1 MRIIEIAAKRQ
12 MEARMLEDSQVSY
25 TISFNIGDLV
35 LLSRPKIGS
44 RSKGTATRLLYQ
56 NIGPFEVVDKLSDV
70 TYRLRKLG
78 TDKVTSHHV
87 KYINPY
93 LTKQAYEAEVSRA
106 TSDEP
111 ANFNHTHDSK
121 HPPQFLPRQGDFLFF
136 IGLATKQR
144 PFYLV
149 QVTDYEPS
157 AEFVHFQ
164 YLNNSTSKQ
173 KYRYCW
179 TKETPTKVMERQEVN
194 QPVGYAPMVQYA
206 SIDQFCTVPVNPK
219 VNTDGSLRLGVSEVK
234 RVMQH
239 RPVLGK

>member
-1 MRIIEIAAKRQ
+1 MFQNSSNLAHRPLFEGLKYAKRNLSDAEIIRHLNAHRAWCMRIIEIAAKRQ

-111 ANFNHTHDSK
+111 ANFNHTQDSK
-121 HPPQFLPRQGDFLFF
+121 HPPQFLPR
-136 IGLATKQR
+136 
-144 PFYLV
+144 
-149 QVTDYEPS
+149 
-157 AEFVHFQ
+157 
-164 YLNNSTSKQ
+164 
-173 KYRYCW
+173 
-179 TKETPTKVMERQEVN
+179 
-194 QPVGYAPMVQYA
+194 
-206 SIDQFCTVPVNPK
+206 
-219 VNTDGSLRLGVSEVK
+219 
-234 RVMQH
+234 
-239 RPVLGK
+239 